1 MAQPVQFSVNFSAWH
16 ITAGMVALNLLLRKP
31 ITELIGKHLDQMV
44 DAVYEAGNNVILDF
58 PVIALA
64 SGLTY
69 YAHQLIATAPAFL
82 LSTDA
87 EGSLKVAAFVG
98 GVFALKSALTPL
110 LEKVTKC
117 NVIEEVINSSI
128 ESAEKL
134 KAAEQ
139 VPSQTL
145 IRNTVILNLFP
156 LALGAAYAYYA
167 AVPIKLAQSALYTA
181 ALIGVVKLS
190 GKGIESLDKMSQIG
204 STIQHWYF
212 IFNQRQ

>member
-1 MAQPVQFSVNFSAWH
+1 MTQPAAFSLSFSAWH
-16 ITAGMVALNLLLRKP
+16 TTVGIVALSLLLREP
-31 ITELIGKHLDQMV
+31 ITKIVGKRLDEMV
-44 DAVYEAGNNVILDF
+44 DAVYEAGSNAIVDF
-58 PVIALA
+58 PVIALV

-69 YAHQLIATAPAFL
+69 VAHQWAAHTPALL

-128 ESAEKL
+128 ESADKL
-134 KAAEQ
+134 RAAEQ
-139 VPSQTL
+139 VPSQIL

-167 AVPIKLAQSALYTA
+167 SVPIKLAQSALYTA
-181 ALIGVVKLS
+181 ALIGIVKLL
-190 GKGIESLDKMSQIG
+190 GKGIESLDKASEIG

-212 IFNQRQ
+212 RFNQR